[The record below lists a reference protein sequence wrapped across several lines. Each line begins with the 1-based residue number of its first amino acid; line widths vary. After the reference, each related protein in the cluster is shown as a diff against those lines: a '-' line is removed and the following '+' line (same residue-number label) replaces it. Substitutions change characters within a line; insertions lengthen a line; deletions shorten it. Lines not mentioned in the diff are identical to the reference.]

1 MKESSIQKEWVKIL
15 VEWAQAVVQHLN
27 PSKSNFLYQHLKH
40 SIIWL
45 NFLIKN
51 GNVYTWKSLKLLT
64 NIFVSLKTARSCTSM
79 VRGEILMTFFPKFWA
94 ETVESEKWQFEDKS
108 LRFFF
113 QAEQIPQAILFYN
126 KSLCYAP
133 HPDFEEY
140 TWPPGIRHS
149 FFSSFSVY
157 FNTFKRHGRTR

>member
-1 MKESSIQKEWVKIL
+1 
-15 VEWAQAVVQHLN
+15 
-27 PSKSNFLYQHLKH
+27 
-40 SIIWL
+40 
-45 NFLIKN
+45 
-51 GNVYTWKSLKLLT
+51 
-64 NIFVSLKTARSCTSM
+64 
-79 VRGEILMTFFPKFWA
+79 
-94 ETVESEKWQFEDKS
+94 

-157 FNTFKRHGRTR
+157 FNTLNALKDTAVQDNLACFEISAQENVSASPTYFAAEIIVIPFTYGLSLYSK